1 MRGFAIAA
9 SLALVLSGVPTFAQA
24 PAPPRAAQPAVPRPA
39 AAPQPPAQT
48 AQAPELPP
56 PAPFPQGAKIAFVNL
71 QQIAGLTTEGKAA
84 AARVDAL
91 IQKKQNEGADKAKAL
106 AANQAK
112 LQQSGALLS
121 DAARAQLEKDI
132 DKQQVDGQRFQQ
144 DAQAEINELQQEL
157 QNDFQKKLFP
167 ILQQLAQEKGL
178 QILFSA
184 ADAGVVWAEAGLD
197 LTIDAVK
204 KMDAGTA
211 KPASAPR

>member
-9 SLALVLSGVPTFAQA
+9 SLALLLSGAPTFAQA
-24 PAPPRAAQPAVPRPA
+24 PVQPRPAQPAAPRPA
-39 AAPQPPAQT
+39 AAQPPAQT
-48 AQAPELPP
+48 SPAPELPP

-71 QQIAGLTTEGKAA
+71 QQIAGLTAEGKAA

-91 IQKKQNEGADKAKAL
+91 IQKKQSEGADKAKTL
-106 AANQAK
+106 AANQQK

-121 DAARAQLEKDI
+121 ETARAQLEKDVE
-132 DKQQVDGQRFQQ
+132 KQQVDGQRFQQ

-157 QNDFQKKLFP
+157 QSDFQKKLFP
-167 ILQQLAQEKGL
+167 ILQQLAQERGL

-211 KPASAPR
+211 KLASAPKP